1 MTQSLSTPMQ
11 EVVVHSGESLER
23 VFLSQPVDL
32 RITQEAGSRVRLH
45 VLDFEGVN
53 AHIEIDQVGE
63 GCDTEIYGLCYLRSP
78 EKGCPQGR
86 EGVIH
91 TAVRH
96 LVGGGRSS
104 QLIKFALDGEA
115 KGEFFGQLYIA
126 PDAQQTEAYQTNRNL
141 LLSDDARMRTRP
153 QLEIY
158 ADDVR
163 ASHGA
168 TTGRLDESS
177 LFYMQQRCIDPE
189 KGRKLLLEAFLREV
203 TDTISDRESA
213 DALDRII
220 EQI

>member
-1 MTQSLSTPMQ
+1 MQ
-11 EVVVHSGESLER
+11 EIIVHTGETFEQ
-23 VFLSQPVDL
+23 VFLNQSVDL
-32 RITQEAGSRVRLH
+32 CITQQAGSRVRLH
-45 VLDFEGVN
+45 VFDFEGHES
-53 AHIEIDQVGE
+53 HIRVDQVDRA
-63 GCDTEIYGLCYLRSP
+63 CDTEIYGLCYLPSSA
-78 EKGCPQGR
+78 ECPQGGK
-86 EGVIH
+86 GVLH

-115 KGEFFGQLYIA
+115 HGEFFGQLYIA

-158 ADDVR
+158 ADDVK

-203 TDTISDRESA
+203 IDTVSDPQSV
-213 DALDRII
+213 DSLNRII